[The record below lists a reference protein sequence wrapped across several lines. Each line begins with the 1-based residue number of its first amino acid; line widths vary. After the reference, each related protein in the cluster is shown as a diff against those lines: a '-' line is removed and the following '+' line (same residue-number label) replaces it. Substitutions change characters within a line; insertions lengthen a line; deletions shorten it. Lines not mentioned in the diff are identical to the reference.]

1 MKRFWQA
8 IYNCIALPSLYLFF
22 RLSALF
28 DEKVREG
35 IAGRK
40 GLFESLECQ
49 LAQGRD
55 LPKTVWFHFTSVGE
69 FEQAKPLISE
79 LKDEARI
86 VLTYFSP
93 SVHPNV
99 QKYVDADVR
108 CYLPFDT
115 LNNAE
120 RMMDLIQPDILVF
133 SKFDIW
139 PNLVWRAV
147 KRGVRIVLIAG
158 TLHAKSKRLLPIA
171 RSFFRAVYE
180 DIAVFCAISE
190 SDAQRFRKICPKDAH
205 IHVTG
210 DTRFDRVYQRAKSVS
225 IDEEF
230 FSGQQS
236 LTRPI
241 IVAGSTYL
249 EDERILLDAY
259 KLFRERWTS
268 SAPSLVLVPHEPTH
282 QRIDEIGVQLS
293 QTNFVRTHLS
303 SLEPDAD
310 LSGVDVLVI
319 DAVGFLAQLYLLG
332 DITFVGG
339 SFRGSVHNVM
349 EPAAM
354 RKPVIFG
361 PTIHNSYE
369 AMLLQNQGA
378 GILVKDAQEM
388 ADAFYSLLTNPDEIE
403 KLGRI
408 AEEVIAENLGA
419 AEKTLAY
426 VKAQLG

>member
-8 IYNCIALPSLYLFF
+8 VYNCIALPSLYLFF
-22 RLSALF
+22 RVSALF

-35 IAGRK
+35 ITGRE
-40 GLFESLECQ
+40 GLFESLEEQ
-49 LAQGRD
+49 LARARN
-55 LPKTVWFHFTSVGE
+55 LPKTIWFHFTSVGE
-69 FEQAKPLISE
+69 FEQAKPLIAE

-99 QKYVDADVR
+99 QKYVGADVR

-115 LNNAE
+115 LHNAE
-120 RMMDLIQPDILVF
+120 RLMNLIQPNILVF

-139 PNLVWRAV
+139 PHLVWIAS
-147 KRGVRIVLIAG
+147 KHDVRIALIAG

-171 RSFFRAVYE
+171 LSFFRAVYE
-180 DIAVFCAISE
+180 DIDVFCAISK
-190 SDAQRFRKICPKDAH
+190 SDAQRFRKICPKDAR
-205 IHVTG
+205 IYVTG
-210 DTRFDRVYQRAKSVS
+210 DTRFDRVYQRAKSIS

-230 FSGQQS
+230 IPGQQS
-236 LTRPI
+236 LPKPI

-249 EDERILLDAY
+249 EDERVLLEAY
-259 KLFRERWTS
+259 KLLRERLVS
-268 SAPSLVLVPHEPTH
+268 SAPRLILVPHEPT
-282 QRIDEIGVQLS
+282 QERISEIDLQLS
-293 QTNFVRTHLS
+293 QTSFVSKYLS
-303 SLEPDAD
+303 SLRPNAD

-319 DAVGFLAQLYLLG
+319 DALGLLAKLYLLG

-354 RKPVIFG
+354 QKPVIFG

-369 AMLLQNQGA
+369 AMLLQNRNA
-378 GILVKDAQEM
+378 GILVNDAQEM
-388 ADAFYSLLTNPDEIE
+388 ARAFYDLLTNPDEIG
-403 KLGRI
+403 KLGCI
-408 AEEVIAENLGA
+408 AEGVIAENLGA
-419 AEKTLAY
+419 AEKTLDY
-426 VKAQLG
+426 IKAQLS